1 MADDKTTKHSGYVYG
16 PKTKQGFQRMRREGI
31 VLPPFRIEDN
41 VTRLLTNHFDRLLAK
56 LAQASK
62 GAATLERVVNDS
74 VYSEIV
80 GQLQNALFQAI
91 RSDKVKLSMQIGKQ
105 LTLAQQKFFED
116 FVEDAGDKVGIRI
129 SYALDKDEVFQ
140 QRIEGLKKHYLD
152 SAIERIEWEE
162 DFLKS
167 AFLMELTDYSMG
179 KSKDLNAI
187 KTVID
192 SMKKTSV
199 RQARFFARDQFS
211 KLNKAMTV
219 TSLEQAGAPEVEWMP
234 VGDGRTRHTHTAA
247 AMKKKYGSLIFPINA
262 LPEEKDDPNCRCGFA
277 PVFKD

>member
-1 MADDKTTKHSGYVYG
+1 MAEEKTTKHSGYVYNG
-16 PKTKQGFQRMRREGI
+16 RTKEAFQRMRRHGI

-41 VTRLLTNHFDRLLAK
+41 VTRLLTNHYDRLLKK
-56 LAQASK
+56 LKEATK

-91 RSDKVKLSMQIGKQ
+91 RADKKKLSIQISKQ
-105 LTLAQQKFFED
+105 LSAAQKKFFDD
-116 FVEDAGDKVGIRI
+116 FIEDAGEKIGIRI

-140 QRIEGLKKHYLD
+140 ERIAGLHKHYLD
-152 SAIERIEWEE
+152 SALERIDREE

-167 AFLMELTDYSMG
+167 AFLMELTDYAVG
-179 KSKDLNAI
+179 KSKDLDAI

-192 SMKKTSV
+192 AMKKTAV

-211 KLNKAMTV
+211 KFNKAMTI
-219 TSLEQAGAPEVEWMP
+219 TSMETAGAKKVEWLTCN
-234 VGDGRTRHTHTAA
+234 DGRVRPTHKALNH
-247 AMKKKYGSLIFPINA
+247 KIFPIDQI
-262 LPEEKDDPNCRCGFA
+262 PPEKDDPNCRCGLVG
-277 PVFKD
+277 VFED